1 MCSHILEGLI
11 SISDKSF
18 EESLISCMV
27 FFSSRSLWQE
37 RLAQTPTGFWAL
49 AGCRP
54 SDHGVCV
61 GVISGNKW
69 SAFCVHWAIEKVQ
82 ALRTPISSQFSKRQW
97 LGQWNR
103 RKQLSSPSM
112 RSRCESAPLLAVVV
126 PCWRARLDHIAQ
138 AFQIISESVGG
149 PTKRFSTPTA
159 RFTFYYFIKKK
170 KSRSAWS
177 CWEKMNDAFW

>member
-18 EESLISCMV
+18 EELLISCMV

-69 SAFCVHWAIEKVQ
+69 SAFCVHWATENVQ

-112 RSRCESAPLLAVVV
+112 RSRRESASLLAVVV

-170 KSRSAWS
+170 KV
-177 CWEKMNDAFW
+177 